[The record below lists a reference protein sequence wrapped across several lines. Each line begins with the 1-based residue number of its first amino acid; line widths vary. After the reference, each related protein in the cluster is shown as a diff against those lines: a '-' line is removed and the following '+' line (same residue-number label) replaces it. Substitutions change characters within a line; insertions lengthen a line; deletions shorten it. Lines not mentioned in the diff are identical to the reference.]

1 MKKFLSLIGAAAISL
16 TLVACGGGA
25 EEEPQTEETPG
36 EEETAQEENVKL
48 VVGASAVP
56 HAEVLEAAIPLLAE
70 KGIDLE
76 IVTFQD
82 YILPNQALKDGELD
96 ANYFQTPGYLAMQI
110 EEFGYEFESI
120 GPIHAE
126 PIGVYSKEYS
136 SLDELP
142 DGAKIIMSDSF
153 SDHGRILP
161 IFERAGVIE
170 LDVEEGQLA
179 QREDIV
185 SNPKNLDFSTLVEAK
200 LLAPSFESG
209 EGDAVVINTNYAL
222 EGGVDIEK
230 YGIAFEGQDV
240 LQPNL
245 IVVRSEDIERPEIQ
259 TLYEVLRSEEIV
271 NFILETYNG
280 AVIPW
285 SE

>member
-16 TLVACGGGA
+16 SLVACGGGA
-25 EEEPQTEETPG
+25 EEPQTEETPG
-36 EEETAQEENVKL
+36 EEAAQEENVKL

-56 HAEVLEAAIPLLAE
+56 HTEVLEFAAPLLAE
-70 KGIDLE
+70 RGIDLE
-76 IVTFQD
+76 IKTFTD
-82 YILPNQALKDGELD
+82 YILPNQALNEGELD

-126 PIGVYSKEYS
+126 PIGVYSKEFS

-179 QREDIV
+179 QRENIV
-185 SNPKNLDFSTLVEAK
+185 SNPKNLDFSTLVEAR

-222 EGGVDIEK
+222 EGGVDIEN

-245 IVVRSEDIERPEIQ
+245 IVVRSEDVDRPELH
-259 TLYEVLRSEEIV
+259 TLFEVLRSEEVV
-271 NFILETYNG
+271 NFILQTYDG

>member
-1 MKKFLSLIGAAAISL
+1 MKKFFSFIAVAAISVS
-16 TLVACGGGA
+16 LVACGGG
-25 EEEPQTEETPG
+25 EEQEQQTDESAT
-36 EEETAQEENVKL
+36 QEENVKL

-56 HAEVLEAAIPLLAE
+56 HAEVLEAAVPLLAE
-70 KGIDLE
+70 QGIDLE
-76 IVTFQD
+76 IITFQD
-82 YILPNQALKDGELD
+82 YILPNQALESGELD
-96 ANYFQTPGYLAMQI
+96 ANFFQTPGYLATQI
-110 EEFGYEFESI
+110 EEFEYDFESI
-120 GPIHAE
+120 GEIHAE

-170 LDVEEGQLA
+170 LDVAEGQLA
-179 QREDIV
+179 QLEDIV
-185 SNPKNLDFSTLVEAK
+185 SNPKNLDFSTLIEAK

-209 EGDAVVINTNYAL
+209 EGDAVVINLNYAL
-222 EGGVDIEK
+222 EGGVDIDK
-230 YGIAFEGQDV
+230 YGIDFEGQDV

-245 IVVRSEDIERPEIQ
+245 IVVRSEDVDRPEILA
-259 TLYEVLRSEEIV
+259 LYEVLLSEEIV
-271 NFILETYNG
+271 NFIQEKYNG

-285 SE
+285 SK